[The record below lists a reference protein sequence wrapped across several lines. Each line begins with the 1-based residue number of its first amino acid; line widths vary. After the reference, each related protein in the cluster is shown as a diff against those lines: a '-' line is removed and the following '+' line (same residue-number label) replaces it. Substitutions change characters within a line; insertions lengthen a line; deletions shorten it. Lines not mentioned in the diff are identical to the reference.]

1 MKTINLNSDVGEGF
15 GVYDIG
21 NDGDMLASVSSANI
35 ACGFHAGD
43 PNVMSRVI
51 KTAKKHHVSIGAHPG
66 FNDIWGFG
74 RRKIYMPMDEIETSV
89 AYQIGALQAMAVI
102 ENTKVT
108 HVKPHGAL
116 NNMSSESKDIA
127 EAITRGISGVD
138 KNLILVAVA
147 GSYLF
152 NSGIESGLKV
162 ASEAYADRSYED
174 DGNMTSRKFDHAMI
188 RNEQQAVKQVRSIVL
203 DGIIIANSG
212 KKIPVSVDTICIHG
226 DEPTGPAIAS
236 AVKEMLEKEG
246 VILKPLPEMQL
257 RQQK

>member
-1 MKTINLNSDVGEGF
+1 MLLNCDLGESYGSWKM
-15 GVYDIG
+15 GLDREVMPYIDQ
-21 NDGDMLASVSSANI
+21 ANI

-43 PNVMSRVI
+43 PNVMNRVI
-51 KTAKKHHVSIGAHPG
+51 KTAKKYNVSIGAHPG

-74 RRKIYMPMDEIETSV
+74 RRKIYMPMDEIEASV

-116 NNMSSESKDIA
+116 NNMSSESRDIA

-152 NSGIESGLKV
+152 NSGIEAGLTV

-174 DGNMTSRKFDHAMI
+174 DGNMTSRQFDHAMI
-188 RNEQQAVKQVRSIVL
+188 RNEEKAVKQVRSIVL

-246 VILKPLPEMQL
+246 VIIKPLPEMQL

>member
-1 MKTINLNSDVGEGF
+1 MKHINLNSYVGEGF
-15 GVYDIG
+15 GVYNIG
-21 NDGDMLASVSSANI
+21 NDEDMLATVSSANI

-43 PNVMSRVI
+43 PNVMNRVI
-51 KTAKKHHVSIGAHPG
+51 KTAKKHNVSIGAHPG

-74 RRKIYMPMDEIETSV
+74 RRKIYMPMDEIEASV
-89 AYQIGALQAMAVI
+89 AYQIGALQAMAI
-102 ENTKVT
+102 AEDTKVT

-127 EAITRGISGVD
+127 KAITRGIYGVD

-147 GSYLF
+147 GSFLF
-152 NSGIESGLKV
+152 DSGIRCGLKV

-188 RNEQQAVKQVRSIVL
+188 HDAKKATEQVKSIVL
-203 DGIIIANSG
+203 DGIIVANSG

-226 DEPTGPAIAS
+226 DEPTGPKIAL
-236 AVKEMLEKEG
+236 AVKEMLDKEG
-246 VILKPLPEMQL
+246 VIIQRLPEMDL
-257 RQQK
+257 QKGN

>member
-1 MKTINLNSDVGEGF
+1 MEININCDLGEKSEHHSNK
-15 GVYDIG
+15 YDPDLLEIV
-21 NDGDMLASVSSANI
+21 NSANV

-43 PNVMSRVI
+43 DESMNQVVQIS
-51 KTAKKHHVSIGAHPG
+51 KKNGVSIGAHPS
-66 FNDIWGFG
+66 FNDPENFG
-74 RRKIYMPMDEIETSV
+74 RQRMDLSSNEVRKLIIDQYEI
-89 AYQIGALQAMAVI
+89 LQKIADSYG
-102 ENTKVT
+102 EKVT
-108 HVKPHGAL
+108 HIKPHGAL
-116 NNMSSESKDIA
+116 NNMSSVSRDIA

-152 NSGIESGLKV
+152 NSGIEAGLTV
-162 ASEAYADRSYED
+162 ATEAYADRSYED
-174 DGNMTSRKFDHAMI
+174 DGNMTSRQFDHAMI
-188 RNEQQAVKQVRSIVL
+188 RNEEKAVKQVRSIVV

-236 AVKEMLEKEG
+236 AIKEMLKKEG
-246 VILKPLPEMQL
+246 VIIKPLPEMQL

>member
-51 KTAKKHHVSIGAHPG
+51 KTAKKHNVSIGAHPG

-127 EAITRGISGVD
+127 EA
-138 KNLILVAVA
+138 K
-147 GSYLF
+147 
-152 NSGIESGLKV
+152 
-162 ASEAYADRSYED
+162 
-174 DGNMTSRKFDHAMI
+174 
-188 RNEQQAVKQVRSIVL
+188 
-203 DGIIIANSG
+203 G
-212 KKIPVSVDTICIHG
+212 KK
-226 DEPTGPAIAS
+226 
-236 AVKEMLEKEG
+236 LEKYT
-246 VILKPLPEMQL
+246 
-257 RQQK
+257 

>member
-21 NDGDMLASVSSANI
+21 NDEQMLANVSSANI

-43 PNVMSRVI
+43 PNVMNRVI
-51 KTAKKHHVSIGAHPG
+51 KTAKKYNVSIGAHPG

-74 RRKIYMPMDEIETSV
+74 RRKIYMPMDEIEASV
-89 AYQIGALQAMAVI
+89 AYQIGALQAMASA

-116 NNMSSESKDIA
+116 NNMSSESRNIA

-138 KNLILVAVA
+138 KQLILVAVA
-147 GSYLF
+147 GSFLF
-152 NSGIESGLKV
+152 DSGIRSGLKV

-174 DGNMTSRKFDHAMI
+174 DGNMTSRKFEHAMI
-188 RNEQQAVKQVRSIVL
+188 RDAGKAIKQVRSIVL

-212 KKIPVSVDTICIHG
+212 KRIPVSVDTICIHG
-226 DEPTGPAIAS
+226 DEPTGPAIAYG
-236 AVKEMLEKEG
+236 VKEMLEKEG
-246 VILKPLPEMQL
+246 ITLAPLPKMQL
-257 RQQK
+257 KQGK

>member
-1 MKTINLNSDVGEGF
+1 
-15 GVYDIG
+15 
-21 NDGDMLASVSSANI
+21 
-35 ACGFHAGD
+35 
-43 PNVMSRVI
+43 
-51 KTAKKHHVSIGAHPG
+51 
-66 FNDIWGFG
+66 
-74 RRKIYMPMDEIETSV
+74 MPMDEIETSV

-102 ENTKVT
+102 ENTEVT